1 MTVSVRLMN
10 CLKEID
16 GAINPNKSLNIE
28 KLRNMEDGEFL
39 RIPNFGRKSLNE
51 LREIIKLEGLHP
63 NLDGFIYIK
72 LSDLGGLH
80 ERNVEIYNMRKTG
93 LTLRAVAEKYNV
105 TKERVRQIV
114 CKIDRIQTH
123 PRYRLEG
130 VAL

>member
-1 MTVSVRLMN
+1 VTVSVRLMN
-10 CLKEID
+10 CLKEVE
-16 GAINPNKSLNIE
+16 GAIKPDKTLDID
-28 KLRNMEDGEFL
+28 KLSKMEDGEFL
-39 RIPNFGRKSLNE
+39 RIANFGRKSLNE
-51 LREIIKLEGLHP
+51 LREIIRLERLHP

-93 LTLRAVAEKYNV
+93 LTLKAVAEMYNV

-114 CKIDRIQTH
+114 CKIDRIQSH

-130 VAL
+130 VSC